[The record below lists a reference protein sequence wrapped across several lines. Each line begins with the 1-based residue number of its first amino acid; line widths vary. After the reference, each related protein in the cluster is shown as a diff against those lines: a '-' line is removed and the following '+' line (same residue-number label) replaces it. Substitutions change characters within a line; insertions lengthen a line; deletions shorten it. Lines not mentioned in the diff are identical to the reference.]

1 MSPSTALSEARH
13 VLEPYLSDDNT
24 LNSLNTLNTTTIH
37 HRSTHQ
43 RPHHNVTNRSDID
56 RAVKVLFKGLV
67 MWARIARS
75 IACIS
80 SPESSVVSELM
91 DEDADEDDEDLQG
104 RGALVV
110 GRARS
115 IKGKNRDQGFVLT
128 HSKLDMPTLV
138 SSRHHH
144 SSTIWQLGRRT
155 LNLISFQTH
164 HLPTQNELLFLLV
177 KLHHQGLLEKTSDV
191 DPDSDSSNRRRRLI
205 NLRLIGVIS
214 EQLRNIAQTPMTT
227 SYHEASKM
235 SCLYLVSL
243 AFRSVWVSLI
253 VHLHDLQ

>member
-13 VLEPYLSDDNT
+13 VLEPYLSHDNT
-24 LNSLNTLNTTTIH
+24 LNTLNTTAFH

-43 RPHHNVTNRSDID
+43 RPHHDVTNRSDID

-75 IACIS
+75 VACIS
-80 SPESSVVSELM
+80 SPESSVESELM
-91 DEDADEDDEDLQG
+91 DEDADADADEDEEELQG

-115 IKGKNRDQGFVLT
+115 IKGKNRDEGFVWT

-138 SSRHHH
+138 SFRAATPPQIGNSVA
-144 SSTIWQLGRRT
+144 GT
-155 LNLISFQTH
+155 LKPSHQN
-164 HLPTQNELLFLLV
+164 QNELLILLV
-177 KLHHQGLLEKTSDV
+177 KLHLQGLLAKTSDV
-191 DPDSDSSNRRRRLI
+191 DPDSDSSKKRRRLV

-235 SCLYLVSL
+235 SCLYLVSSC
-243 AFRSVWVSLI
+243 FRSVGFL
-253 VHLHDLQ
+253 